1 MIGENNSNGLR
12 TAPTKPIPQAT
23 NTTELL
29 KTFVSTKMNEDFA
42 ETHPVDDDSVSDRIR
57 KVAIELVTTTP
68 PVNRVIFGRLPQ
80 NAYQSAAY
88 L

>member
-1 MIGENNSNGLR
+1 
-12 TAPTKPIPQAT
+12 
-23 NTTELL
+23 
-29 KTFVSTKMNEDFA
+29 MNVNCA
-42 ETHPVDDDSVSDRIR
+42 ETHSVGDDSVSDRIQ